1 MDGTF
6 LSNLRLKLSTAPVII
21 ELVIEMVYICENCG
35 YLFSRTNEG
44 HQCPDCGKPQV
55 RSASKAEIYQFISR
69 IAELVHGRY
78 AQDPR
83 FPNLVET
90 EISTLNCFAF
100 TLPATALQIDS
111 GMMTEIIVNYGL
123 SSTDQSELTANVWA
137 KRDDGVT
144 VDFLMPLHLPAKEN
158 EPPREQVGRIFA
170 ALNMNDSFK
179 TRLYDFISRQLEP
192 GG

>member
-35 YLFSRTNEG
+35 FLFSRTNEG
-44 HQCPDCGKPQV
+44 RQCPDCGKPQV

-111 GMMTEIIVNYGL
+111 GMIVDIAVEYGENPANR
-123 SSTDQSELTANVWA
+123 SELVGNVWVRQEGGRSA
-137 KRDDGVT
+137 A
-144 VDFLMPLHLPAKEN
+144 FLMSVHLPVKPDET
-158 EPPREQVGRIFA
+158 PKEQVNRIFA
-170 ALNMNDSFK
+170 SLNGDDAFRTK
-179 TRLYDFISRQLEP
+179 LFDFIVQQP
-192 GG
+192 KM

>member
-1 MDGTF
+1 M
-6 LSNLRLKLSTAPVII
+6 SILRLKLSTGPGII

-35 YLFSRTNEG
+35 FLFSRTNKK
-44 HQCPDCGKPQV
+44 HQCPDCGKTRV
-55 RSASKAEIYQFISR
+55 RSASKAEVYEFISR
-69 IAELVHGRY
+69 IAQLIHGRY

-111 GMMTEIIVNYGL
+111 DMMTEIIVNYGQ
-123 SSTDQSELTANVWA
+123 SSADQDKLTANVWA
-137 KRDDGVT
+137 KRDNGVT
-144 VDFLMPLHLPAKEN
+144 VDFLMSLHLPAKED
-158 EPPREQVGRIFA
+158 EPPNEQVGRIFA

-179 TRLYDFISRQLEP
+179 TRLFDFMTKQLEA
-192 GG
+192 GV